1 MKNINKNDK
10 KIITKKK
17 SKSIS
22 KKKSSKDE
30 VKLINKETKK
40 NNSNNTSLFN
50 LGKFRVIKE
59 NSYDL
64 KEDCEKMKKTYYQ
77 TNPRYQKYNQLYF
90 TAADQKDL
98 NKYGLLPLRYF
109 YSCERKENNNLN
121 AIKFKKEPLFKIYKN
136 IDYDS
141 CINTL
146 NYMFNKFKKGVFVII
161 RNNKLVLYLPFS
173 NNFFKN
179 NWYDKIYFS
188 EEEKRL
194 IQTQGYEK
202 VKHLLNKNI
211 IDYMNKHQDQY
222 KFKKINFKREEW
234 VANGCFFRNDY
245 NQSEGD
251 LNLNIYKSM
260 FEALL
265 KERKVPDV
273 EFFINTRDFPIL
285 TKDYTEPYFHL
296 FDSHSIKLEDQYVD
310 KKMAPIFSKSGTEHN
325 ADILFPNEDDWMR
338 ASNKFFAEGCSGGYH
353 KIEMDKWNTD
363 WKKKKNV
370 CIFRGSAT
378 GCGITLEN
386 NMRLKAADLS
396 IDNPDILDAGITKW
410 NGRLKKY
417 EGKPMDSIDEKKFR
431 FGIASFITDI
441 EKSGYKYILNIDGHV
456 SACRLSSEF
465 AMNSVILIVESDYK
479 LWFSH
484 LLVPNVHYIPVS
496 RNLDNLISQLEWCK
510 KHDKECKI
518 IAKNGQNFYNKYLT
532 KEAMFDYMQQLFCN
546 INLEKNFKDLLDIK
560 GKNNNKSNND
570 NKEKIKSKSK
580 SKSKKIAIIT
590 CFRDT
595 TSNGT
600 REKQRSIFIQLMN
613 KLLVP
618 YGKYKI
624 YIIEQDKDGSPFNI
638 GKLKNIGF
646 EIASKEDKY
655 DHIIFSDIDIIP
667 DYDLMNYLFLKPKDE
682 PISLA
687 YRGTRYEGYGAFLG
701 TLISFS
707 TKTFKKINGYPNNFW
722 GWGGEDIALAIRM
735 NSNKI
740 NTILYPE
747 KGSVIDFEEKDNKTI
762 NIVSNKLKDL
772 EKEELKYEKLYI
784 DINTWKKNGLNSL
797 SYEVL
802 NSEIINENTVQIKV
816 NLLKSDDEKKFKNI
830 YPNKVNEEK
839 YKSYCKV
846 INDIKSNIVMKAV

>member
-1 MKNINKNDK
+1 MKDINKNDK
-10 KIITKKK
+10 KIKNKKK
-17 SKSIS
+17 SKSIN
-22 KKKSSKDE
+22 KKKLSKNE
-30 VKLINKETKK
+30 VKLSKNEVKLSKNKDIN
-40 NNSNNTSLFN
+40 NNTSLFN

-59 NSYDL
+59 NSYEL
-64 KEDCEKMKKTYYQ
+64 KEDCEKMKKKYYQ
-77 TNPRYQKYNQLYF
+77 TNPRYTKYNQLYF

-98 NKYGLLPLRYF
+98 DKYGLLPLRYF
-109 YSCERKENNNLN
+109 YSCTSNKNVL
-121 AIKFKKEPLFKIYKN
+121 IFKREELFKIYKN

-141 CINTL
+141 CVNTL

-179 NWYDKIYFS
+179 NWYDKIYFN

-194 IQTQGYEK
+194 IQSQGYEK
-202 VKHLLNKNI
+202 VKHLLNKGI

-234 VANGCFFRNDY
+234 VANGCFFRNDF

-265 KERKVPDV
+265 KERTIPDV

-296 FDSHSIKLEDQYVD
+296 FDSHSVKLEDQYVD
-310 KKMAPIFSKSGTEHN
+310 KKMAPIFSKSGTNDN

-431 FGIASFITDI
+431 FGIASFITDV

-496 RNLDNLISQLEWCK
+496 RNLDNLISQLIWCK
-510 KHDKECKI
+510 NHDKECKS
-518 IAKNGQNFYNKYLT
+518 IAKNGQNFYDKYLT
-532 KEAMFDYMQQLFCN
+532 KEAMFDYMQNLFCN
-546 INLEKNFKDLLDIK
+546 INLEKNFKDLLNI
-560 GKNNNKSNND
+560 KSN
-570 NKEKIKSKSK
+570 KT
-580 SKSKKIAIIT
+580 KSKKIAIIT

-595 TSNGT
+595 TTDRS

-624 YIIEQDKDGSPFNI
+624 YIIEQDKDGSAFNI

-655 DHIIFSDIDIIP
+655 ENIIFSDIDIIP
-667 DYDLMNYLFLKPKDE
+667 DYDLMNYLFLKSKDE
-682 PISLA
+682 PLSLA

-707 TKTFKKINGYPNNFW
+707 PKTFKKINGYPNNFW
-722 GWGGEDIALAIRM
+722 GWGGEDVALAIRM
-735 NSNKI
+735 NANKI

-772 EKEELKYEKLYI
+772 EKEELKYEKLYV

-802 NSEIINENTVQIKV
+802 NTEIINENTVQIKV

-839 YKSYCKV
+839 YKEYYKI
-846 INDIKSNIVMKAV
+846 INDIKNNMIMKAI

>member
-1 MKNINKNDK
+1 MKDTTNKK
-10 KIITKKK
+10 VKTKKVK
-17 SKSIS
+17 IKLNNKLNNNIPSI
-22 KKKSSKDE
+22 
-30 VKLINKETKK
+30 
-40 NNSNNTSLFN
+40 FN
-50 LGKFRVIKE
+50 LNKFRVIKE
-59 NSYDL
+59 NSYNL

-77 TNPRYQKYNQLYF
+77 TNPRYKKYNQLYF
-90 TAADQKDL
+90 TCADQKDL
-98 NKYGLLPLRYF
+98 NKYALLPLRYI
-109 YSCERKENNNLN
+109 YSCENKEKDNVNT
-121 AIKFKKEPLFKIYKN
+121 IKFKKEPIFQIYKN

-141 CINTL
+141 CLNTL

-161 RNNKLVLYLPFS
+161 RNNKLALYLPFS

-188 EEEKRL
+188 EQEKHL
-194 IQTQGYEK
+194 IETQGYDK
-202 VKHLLNKNI
+202 VKHILNKNI
-211 IDYMNKHQDQY
+211 IEYMKKHPDQY

-245 NQSEGD
+245 NQAEGD

-265 KERKVPDV
+265 KERKIPDV

-285 TKDYTEPYFHL
+285 KKDYTEPYAHL
-296 FDSHSIKLEDQYVD
+296 FDSHNIKLEEQYID
-310 KKMAPIFSKSGTEHN
+310 KKMAPIFSKSGTDEN

-338 ASNKFFAEGCSGGYH
+338 AYNKFFAEGCSGSYH

-363 WKKKKNV
+363 WKKKKDV

-396 IDNPDILDAGITKW
+396 IDHPDILDAGITKW
-410 NGRLKKY
+410 NARLKKY

-496 RNLDNLISQLEWCK
+496 RNLDNLISQIEWCK
-510 KHDKECKI
+510 SHDKECKK
-518 IAKNGQNFYNKYLT
+518 IAKNGLDFYNKYLT
-532 KEAMFDYMQQLFCN
+532 KEAMFDYMQNLFCN
-546 INLEKNFKDLLDIK
+546 INAEKNFKNLLDIRSS
-560 GKNNNKSNND
+560 KNKD
-570 NKEKIKSKSK
+570 
-580 SKSKKIAIIT
+580 KSKKIAIIT

-595 TSNGT
+595 TENGSRT
-600 REKQRSIFIQLMN
+600 KQRSIFIQLMN

-624 YIIEQDKDGSPFNI
+624 YIIEQDKDDTPFNI

-646 EIASKEDKY
+646 EIANKEDKY
-655 DHIIFSDIDIIP
+655 DHVIFSDIDIIP
-667 DYDLMNYLFLKPKDE
+667 DYDLMNYLFLKIKDA

-687 YRGTRYEGYGAFLG
+687 YRGTRYEGYDAFLG
-701 TLISFS
+701 ALISFN
-707 TKTFKKINGYPNNFW
+707 TKTFKKINGFPNNFW
-722 GWGGEDIALAIRM
+722 GWGGEDIALSIRM
-735 NSNKI
+735 NANKI

-747 KGSVIDFEEKDNKTI
+747 KGSIIDFEEKNNKTI
-762 NIVSNKLKDL
+762 NIVNNKLKDL
-772 EKEELKYEKLYI
+772 KKEELKYEKLYI
-784 DINTWKKNGLNSL
+784 DIDTWKTNGLNSL
-797 SYEVL
+797 YYDVL
-802 NSEIINENTVQIKV
+802 NTENINENTVQIKV
-816 NLLKSDDEKKFKNI
+816 NLLKANDEKKFKNL
-830 YPNKVNEEK
+830 YPNEVNEEK
-839 YKSYCKV
+839 YKSYCKI
-846 INDIKSNIVMKAV
+846 INTIKSNMVMKPI

>member
-1 MKNINKNDK
+1 MKDTTNKK
-10 KIITKKK
+10 VKTKKVK
-17 SKSIS
+17 IKLNNKLNNNIPSI
-22 KKKSSKDE
+22 
-30 VKLINKETKK
+30 
-40 NNSNNTSLFN
+40 FN
-50 LGKFRVIKE
+50 LNKFRVIKE
-59 NSYDL
+59 NSYNL

-77 TNPRYQKYNQLYF
+77 TNPRYKKYNQLYF
-90 TAADQKDL
+90 TCADQKDL
-98 NKYGLLPLRYF
+98 NKYALLPLRYF
-109 YSCERKENNNLN
+109 YSCENKEKNNVNT
-121 AIKFKKEPLFKIYKN
+121 IKFKKEPIFQIYKN

-141 CINTL
+141 CLNTL

-161 RNNKLVLYLPFS
+161 RNNKLALYLPFS

-188 EEEKRL
+188 EQEKHL
-194 IQTQGYEK
+194 IETQGYDK
-202 VKHLLNKNI
+202 VKHILNKNI
-211 IDYMNKHQDQY
+211 IEYMKKHPDQY

-245 NQSEGD
+245 NQAEGD

-265 KERKVPDV
+265 KERKIPDV

-285 TKDYTEPYFHL
+285 KKDYTEPYAHL
-296 FDSHSIKLEDQYVD
+296 FDSHNIKLEEQYVD
-310 KKMAPIFSKSGTEHN
+310 KKMAPIFSKSGTDEN

-338 ASNKFFAEGCSGGYH
+338 ASNKFFAEGCSGSYH

-363 WKKKKNV
+363 WKKKKDV

-396 IDNPDILDAGITKW
+396 IDHPDILDAGITKW
-410 NGRLKKY
+410 NARLKKY

-431 FGIASFITDI
+431 FGIASFITDV

-496 RNLDNLISQLEWCK
+496 RNLDNLISQIEWCK
-510 KHDKECKI
+510 SHDKECKK
-518 IAKNGQNFYNKYLT
+518 IAKNGLDFYNKYLT
-532 KEAMFDYMQQLFCN
+532 KEAMFDYMQNLFCN
-546 INLEKNFKDLLDIK
+546 INAEKNFKNLLDIK
-560 GKNNNKSNND
+560 SSKNKD
-570 NKEKIKSKSK
+570 
-580 SKSKKIAIIT
+580 KSKKIAIIT

-595 TSNGT
+595 TENGSRT
-600 REKQRSIFIQLMN
+600 KQRSIFIQLMN

-624 YIIEQDKDGSPFNI
+624 YIIEQDKDDTPFNI

-646 EIASKEDKY
+646 EIANKEDKY
-655 DHIIFSDIDIIP
+655 DHVIFSDIDIIP
-667 DYDLMNYLFLKPKDE
+667 DYDLMNYLFLKIKDT

-722 GWGGEDIALAIRM
+722 GWGGEDIALSIRM
-735 NSNKI
+735 NENKI

-747 KGSVIDFEEKDNKTI
+747 KGSIIDFEEKNNKTI
-762 NIVSNKLKDL
+762 NIVNNKLKNL
-772 EKEELKYEKLYI
+772 EKEELKYEKLYV
-784 DINTWKKNGLNSL
+784 DINTWKTNGLNSL
-797 SYEVL
+797 NYEVL
-802 NSEIINENTVQIKV
+802 NTENINENTVQIKV
-816 NLLKSDDEKKFKNI
+816 NLLKANDEKKFKNL
-830 YPNKVNEEK
+830 YPNIVNEEK
-839 YKSYCKV
+839 YKSYCKI
-846 INDIKSNIVMKAV
+846 INTIKSNMVMKPI

>member
-1 MKNINKNDK
+1 MKDINK

-17 SKSIS
+17 LL
-22 KKKSSKDE
+22 KDE
-30 VKLINKETKK
+30 VKII
-40 NNSNNTSLFN
+40 NSNNTSLFN
-50 LGKFRVIKE
+50 LDKFRVIKE

-77 TNPRYQKYNQLYF
+77 TNPRYSKYNQLYF
-90 TAADQKDL
+90 TAADEKDL
-98 NKYGLLPLRYF
+98 KKYAFLPLRYF
-109 YSCERKENNNLN
+109 YSSERKENNNL
-121 AIKFKKEPLFKIYKN
+121 IKFKKEPLFKIYKN

-141 CINTL
+141 CVNTL

-202 VKHLLNKNI
+202 VKHLLNKGI
-211 IDYMNKHQDQY
+211 IDYMNKHPDQY

-265 KERKVPDV
+265 KERTVPDV

-296 FDSHSIKLEDQYVD
+296 FDNHSVKLEDQYVD
-310 KKMAPIFSKSGTEHN
+310 KKMAPIFSKSGTIDN

-396 IDNPDILDAGITKW
+396 IDHSDILDAGITKW

-431 FGIASFITDI
+431 FGIASFITDV

-510 KHDKECKI
+510 KHDKECKS
-518 IAKNGQNFYNKYLT
+518 IAKNGRNFYDKYLT

-546 INLEKNFKDLLDIK
+546 INLEKNFKNLLDIK
-560 GKNNNKSNND
+560 AN
-570 NKEKIKSKSK
+570 
-580 SKSKKIAIIT
+580 KSKKIAIIT

-595 TSNGT
+595 TTDGA
-600 REKQRSIFIQLMN
+600 REKQRTIFIQLMN
-613 KLLVP
+613 KLLPP

-624 YIIEQDKDGSPFNI
+624 YIVEQDKDGSPFNI

-655 DHIIFSDIDIIP
+655 DHIIFSDIDTIP

-682 PISLA
+682 PFSLA
-687 YRGTRYEGYGAFLG
+687 YRGTRYEGHGAFLG
-701 TLISFS
+701 ALISFN

-722 GWGGEDIALAIRM
+722 GWGGEDISLSIRLTA
-735 NSNKI
+735 NKI

-762 NIVSNKLKDL
+762 NIVSNKLKNL
-772 EKEELKYEKLYI
+772 EKEELKYEKLYN

-797 SYEVL
+797 YYNVL
-802 NSEIINENTVQIKV
+802 NTEIINENTVQIKV
-816 NLLKSDDEKKFKNI
+816 NLLKSNDEKKFKNV

-839 YKSYCKV
+839 YKEYYKI
-846 INDIKSNIVMKAV
+846 INDIKNSMIMKAI

>member
-1 MKNINKNDK
+1 MKDTTNKK
-10 KIITKKK
+10 VKTKKVK
-17 SKSIS
+17 IKLNNKLNNNIPSI
-22 KKKSSKDE
+22 
-30 VKLINKETKK
+30 
-40 NNSNNTSLFN
+40 FN
-50 LGKFRVIKE
+50 LNKFRVIKE
-59 NSYDL
+59 NSYNL

-77 TNPRYQKYNQLYF
+77 TNPRYKKYNQLYF
-90 TAADQKDL
+90 TCADQKDL
-98 NKYGLLPLRYF
+98 NKYALLPLRYF
-109 YSCERKENNNLN
+109 YSCENKEKNNVNT
-121 AIKFKKEPLFKIYKN
+121 IKFKKEPIFQIYKN

-141 CINTL
+141 CLNTL

-161 RNNKLVLYLPFS
+161 RNNKLALYLPFS

-188 EEEKRL
+188 EQEKHL
-194 IQTQGYEK
+194 IETQGYDK
-202 VKHLLNKNI
+202 VKHILNKNI
-211 IDYMNKHQDQY
+211 IEYMKKHPDQY

-245 NQSEGD
+245 NQAEGD

-265 KERKVPDV
+265 KERKIPDV

-285 TKDYTEPYFHL
+285 KKDYTEPYAHL
-296 FDSHSIKLEDQYVD
+296 FDSHNIKLEEQYVD
-310 KKMAPIFSKSGTEHN
+310 KKMAPIFSKSGTDEN

-338 ASNKFFAEGCSGGYH
+338 ASNKFFAEGCSGSYH

-363 WKKKKNV
+363 WKKKKDV

-396 IDNPDILDAGITKW
+396 IDHPDILDAGITKW
-410 NGRLKKY
+410 NARLKKY

-431 FGIASFITDI
+431 FGIASFITDV

-496 RNLDNLISQLEWCK
+496 RNLDNLISQIEWCK
-510 KHDKECKI
+510 SHDKECKK
-518 IAKNGQNFYNKYLT
+518 IAKNGLDFYNKYLT
-532 KEAMFDYMQQLFCN
+532 KEAMFDYMQNLFCN
-546 INLEKNFKDLLDIK
+546 INAEKNFKNLLDIK
-560 GKNNNKSNND
+560 SSKNESKTKTKNKD
-570 NKEKIKSKSK
+570 
-580 SKSKKIAIIT
+580 KSKKIAIIT

-595 TSNGT
+595 TENGSRT
-600 REKQRSIFIQLMN
+600 KQRSIFIQLMN

-624 YIIEQDKDGSPFNI
+624 YIIEQDKDDTPFNI

-646 EIASKEDKY
+646 EIANKEDKY
-655 DHIIFSDIDIIP
+655 DHVIFSDIDIIP
-667 DYDLMNYLFLKPKDE
+667 DYDLMNYLFLKIKDT

-722 GWGGEDIALAIRM
+722 GWGGEDIALSIRM
-735 NSNKI
+735 NANKI

-747 KGSVIDFEEKDNKTI
+747 KGSIIDFEEKNNKTI
-762 NIVSNKLKDL
+762 NIVNNKLKNL
-772 EKEELKYEKLYI
+772 EKEELKYEKLYV
-784 DINTWKKNGLNSL
+784 DINTWKTNGLNSL
-797 SYEVL
+797 NYEVL
-802 NSEIINENTVQIKV
+802 NTENINENTVQIKV
-816 NLLKSDDEKKFKNI
+816 NLLKANDEKKFKNL
-830 YPNKVNEEK
+830 YPNVVNEEK
-839 YKSYCKV
+839 YKSYCKI
-846 INDIKSNIVMKAV
+846 INTIKSNMVMKPI

>member
-1 MKNINKNDK
+1 MKDTTNKK
-10 KIITKKK
+10 VKTKKVK
-17 SKSIS
+17 IKLNNKLNNNIPSI
-22 KKKSSKDE
+22 
-30 VKLINKETKK
+30 
-40 NNSNNTSLFN
+40 FN
-50 LGKFRVIKE
+50 LNKFRVIKE
-59 NSYDL
+59 NSYNL

-77 TNPRYQKYNQLYF
+77 TNPRYKKYNQLYF
-90 TAADQKDL
+90 TCADQKDL
-98 NKYGLLPLRYF
+98 NKYALLPLRYF
-109 YSCERKENNNLN
+109 YSCENKEKNNVNT
-121 AIKFKKEPLFKIYKN
+121 IKFKKEPIFQIYKN

-141 CINTL
+141 CLNTL

-161 RNNKLVLYLPFS
+161 RNNKLALYLPFS

-188 EEEKRL
+188 EQEKHL
-194 IQTQGYEK
+194 IETQGYDK
-202 VKHLLNKNI
+202 VKHILNKNI
-211 IDYMNKHQDQY
+211 IEYMKKHPDQY

-245 NQSEGD
+245 NQAEGD

-265 KERKVPDV
+265 KERKIPDV

-285 TKDYTEPYFHL
+285 KKDYTEPYAHL
-296 FDSHSIKLEDQYVD
+296 FDSHNIKLEEQYVD
-310 KKMAPIFSKSGTEHN
+310 KKMAPIFSKSGTDEN

-338 ASNKFFAEGCSGGYH
+338 ASNKFFAEGCSGSYH

-363 WKKKKNV
+363 WKKKKDV

-396 IDNPDILDAGITKW
+396 IDHPDILDAGITKW
-410 NGRLKKY
+410 NARLKKY

-431 FGIASFITDI
+431 FGIASFITDV

-479 LWFSH
+479 LWFSY

-496 RNLDNLISQLEWCK
+496 RNLDNLISQIEWCK
-510 KHDKECKI
+510 SHDKECKK
-518 IAKNGQNFYNKYLT
+518 IAKNGLDFYNKYLT
-532 KEAMFDYMQQLFCN
+532 KEAMFDYMQNLFCN
-546 INLEKNFKDLLDIK
+546 INAEKNFKNLLDIK
-560 GKNNNKSNND
+560 SSKNESKTKTKNKD
-570 NKEKIKSKSK
+570 
-580 SKSKKIAIIT
+580 KSKKIAIIT

-595 TSNGT
+595 TENGSRT
-600 REKQRSIFIQLMN
+600 KQRSIFIQLMN

-624 YIIEQDKDGSPFNI
+624 YIIEQDKDDTPFNI

-646 EIASKEDKY
+646 EIANKEDKY
-655 DHIIFSDIDIIP
+655 DHVIFSDIDIIP
-667 DYDLMNYLFLKPKDE
+667 DYDLMNYLFLKIKDT

-722 GWGGEDIALAIRM
+722 GWGGEDIALSIRM
-735 NSNKI
+735 NANKI

-747 KGSVIDFEEKDNKTI
+747 KGSIIDFEEKNNKTI
-762 NIVSNKLKDL
+762 NIVNNKLKNL
-772 EKEELKYEKLYI
+772 EKEELKYEKLYV
-784 DINTWKKNGLNSL
+784 DINTWKTNGLNSL
-797 SYEVL
+797 NYEVL
-802 NSEIINENTVQIKV
+802 NTENINENTVQIKV
-816 NLLKSDDEKKFKNI
+816 NLLKANDEKKFKNL
-830 YPNKVNEEK
+830 YPNVVNEEK
-839 YKSYCKV
+839 YKSYCKI
-846 INDIKSNIVMKAV
+846 INTIKSNMVMKPI

>member
-1 MKNINKNDK
+1 MKDTTNKK
-10 KIITKKK
+10 VKTKKVK
-17 SKSIS
+17 IKLNNKLNNNIPSI
-22 KKKSSKDE
+22 
-30 VKLINKETKK
+30 
-40 NNSNNTSLFN
+40 FN
-50 LGKFRVIKE
+50 LNKFRVIKE
-59 NSYDL
+59 NSYNL

-77 TNPRYQKYNQLYF
+77 TNPRYKKYNQLYF
-90 TAADQKDL
+90 TCADQKDL
-98 NKYGLLPLRYF
+98 NKYALLPLRYI
-109 YSCERKENNNLN
+109 YSCENKEKNNVNT
-121 AIKFKKEPLFKIYKN
+121 IKFKKEPIFQIYKN

-141 CINTL
+141 CLNTL

-161 RNNKLVLYLPFS
+161 RNNKLALYLPFS

-188 EEEKRL
+188 EQEKHL
-194 IQTQGYEK
+194 IETQGYDK
-202 VKHLLNKNI
+202 VKHILNKNI
-211 IDYMNKHQDQY
+211 IEYMKKHPDQY

-245 NQSEGD
+245 NQAEGD

-265 KERKVPDV
+265 KERKIPDV

-285 TKDYTEPYFHL
+285 KKDYTEPYAHL
-296 FDSHSIKLEDQYVD
+296 FDSHNIKLEEQYVD
-310 KKMAPIFSKSGTEHN
+310 KKMAPIFSKSGTDEN

-338 ASNKFFAEGCSGGYH
+338 ASNKFFAEGCSGSYH

-363 WKKKKNV
+363 WKKKKDV

-396 IDNPDILDAGITKW
+396 IDYPDILDAGITKW
-410 NGRLKKY
+410 NARLKKY

-431 FGIASFITDI
+431 FGIASFITDV

-496 RNLDNLISQLEWCK
+496 RNLDNLISQIEWCK
-510 KHDKECKI
+510 SHDKECKK
-518 IAKNGQNFYNKYLT
+518 IAKNGLDFYNKYLT
-532 KEAMFDYMQQLFCN
+532 KEAMFDYMQNLFCN
-546 INLEKNFKDLLDIK
+546 INAEKNFKNLLDIK
-560 GKNNNKSNND
+560 SSKNESKTKTKNKD
-570 NKEKIKSKSK
+570 
-580 SKSKKIAIIT
+580 KSKKIAIIT

-595 TSNGT
+595 TENRSRT
-600 REKQRSIFIQLMN
+600 KQRSIFIQLMN

-624 YIIEQDKDGSPFNI
+624 YIIEQDKDDTPFNI

-646 EIASKEDKY
+646 EIANKEDKY
-655 DHIIFSDIDIIP
+655 DHVIFSDIDIIP
-667 DYDLMNYLFLKPKDE
+667 DYDLMNYLFLKIKDT

-722 GWGGEDIALAIRM
+722 GWGGEDIALSIRM
-735 NSNKI
+735 NENKI

-747 KGSVIDFEEKDNKTI
+747 KGSIIDFEEKNNKTI
-762 NIVSNKLKDL
+762 NIVNNKLKNL
-772 EKEELKYEKLYI
+772 EKEELKYEKLYV
-784 DINTWKKNGLNSL
+784 DINTWKTNGLNSL
-797 SYEVL
+797 NYEVL
-802 NSEIINENTVQIKV
+802 NTENINENTVQIKV
-816 NLLKSDDEKKFKNI
+816 NLLKANDEKKFKNL
-830 YPNKVNEEK
+830 YPNVVNEEK
-839 YKSYCKV
+839 YKSYCKI
-846 INDIKSNIVMKAV
+846 INTIKSNMVMKPI

>member
-1 MKNINKNDK
+1 MKDINKNDK

-22 KKKSSKDE
+22 KKKTSKDE
-30 VKLINKETKK
+30 VKLINKDT
-40 NNSNNTSLFN
+40 NNNNTSLFN

-59 NSYDL
+59 NSYEL

-77 TNPRYQKYNQLYF
+77 TNPRYPKYNQLYF

-109 YSCERKENNNLN
+109 YSCERKESNNLN
-121 AIKFKKEPLFKIYKN
+121 TIKFKKESLFKIYKN

-141 CINTL
+141 CVNTL

-194 IQTQGYEK
+194 IQSQGYEK
-202 VKHLLNKNI
+202 VKHLLNKGI
-211 IDYMNKHQDQY
+211 IDYMNKHPDQY

-265 KERKVPDV
+265 KERSIPDV
-273 EFFINTRDFPIL
+273 EFFINTRDFPII

-296 FDSHSIKLEDQYVD
+296 FDSHIVKLEDQYVD

-363 WKKKKNV
+363 WKKKKDV

-396 IDNPDILDAGITKW
+396 IDHPDILDAGITKW

-431 FGIASFITDI
+431 FGIASFITDV

-510 KHDKECKI
+510 KHDKECKS
-518 IAKNGQNFYNKYLT
+518 IAKSGQNFYNKYLT

-546 INLEKNFKDLLDIK
+546 INLEKNFKNLLDIK
-560 GKNNNKSNND
+560 ANKA
-570 NKEKIKSKSK
+570 
-580 SKSKKIAIIT
+580 KSKKIAIIT

-595 TSNGT
+595 TTDNS
-600 REKQRSIFIQLMN
+600 REKQRTIFIQLMN

-646 EIASKEDKY
+646 EIASREDKY

-682 PISLA
+682 PLSLA

-722 GWGGEDIALAIRM
+722 GWGGEDIALSIRLTE
-735 NSNKI
+735 NKI

-747 KGSVIDFEEKDNKTI
+747 KGSIIDFEEKDNKTI

-772 EKEELKYEKLYI
+772 EKEELKYEKLYV
-784 DINTWKKNGLNSL
+784 DINTWKKNGLNNL

-802 NSEIINENTVQIKV
+802 NTEIINENTVQIKV

-846 INDIKSNIVMKAV
+846 INDIKSNMVMKPVRL